1 MDNWSNY
8 VTGGQHRSDH
18 WYGTSSSY
26 RAEWLL
32 VCGASCNVHLW
43 SGERCSLVDPDVT
56 RRVVSGT
63 ERVGT
68 FGRYHEDVAEYHI
81 AGVIFSSI

>member
-1 MDNWSNY
+1 M
-8 VTGGQHRSDH
+8 
-18 WYGTSSSY
+18 
-26 RAEWLL
+26 
-32 VCGASCNVHLW
+32 CNVHLCKPVGQW
-43 SGERCSLVDPDVT
+43 SERCSLVDTDVT